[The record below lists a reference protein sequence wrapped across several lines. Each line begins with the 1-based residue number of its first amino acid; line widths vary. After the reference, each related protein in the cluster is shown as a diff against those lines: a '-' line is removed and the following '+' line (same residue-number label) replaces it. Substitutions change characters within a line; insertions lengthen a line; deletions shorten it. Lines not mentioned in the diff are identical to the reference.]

1 MSICG
6 DASAL
11 IIVGFSLIVFSFLL
25 QLIGVVTPYWIYK
38 MVDDVEYFSGLWQHC
53 GTNALSTTCTE
64 VRCGKYNFVCL
75 FVCFM
80 VFNATFNSYFSYI
93 VAVSFIGGGNRST
106 RRKPPTCCKSL
117 TNFIT

>member
-75 FVCFM
+75 FVLWCLTPLST
-80 VFNATFNSYFSYI
+80 VISVISWLSVLLVEETGVPGENHRP
-93 VAVSFIGGGNRST
+93 VASH
-106 RRKPPTCCKSL
+106 
-117 TNFIT
+117 